1 MEYMPRPFYGAM
13 GPSPEVLPR
22 SSSRLALVQSIDV
35 KAALVASAPA
45 RRRYYQVCIAIQP
58 ALGQARG
65 RRRGVHAPWR
75 GVPPV
80 WT

>member
-1 MEYMPRPFYGAM
+1 
-13 GPSPEVLPR
+13 
-22 SSSRLALVQSIDV
+22 VQSIDV
-35 KAALVASAPA
+35 KATLIASAPA